1 MTDAD
6 RSEPLFEALADA
18 TRRRVLVALAT
29 AGPST
34 STQLAA
40 AFPVTRQAIAKHLQV
55 LATAGVVQGEHRGR
69 ETRWTF
75 VPGSLAPAAGWL
87 AALDREAMEG
97 EHAQAWDD
105 SVSALQRHLDE
116 QRRQRRLSP
125 ASPPPPGGL
134 HAAASKRPR

>member
-1 MTDAD
+1 MDD

-29 AGPST
+29 AGPAT

-55 LATAGVVQGEHRGR
+55 LAHAGVVRAEHHGR

-75 VPGSLAPAAGWL
+75 VPGSLGPAAAWL
-87 AALDREAMEG
+87 QSLD
-97 EHAQAWDD
+97 QPAWDD
-105 SVSALQRHLDE
+105 SVSALQRHLEE
-116 QRRQRRLSP
+116 QRRRR
-125 ASPPPPGGL
+125 GL
-134 HAAASKRPR
+134 AAAPDGLRAAASKQRPTRR